1 MKGITGIGH
10 VAIRVKDVDRTLDF
24 YVNKLG
30 FREMFRLDR
39 DDRLWIVYLRITD
52 GQFLEVFPDATG
64 DSVPGPDAVGYN
76 HLCLEVDDIDT
87 VVRQLEEAGVAL
99 TREKKM
105 GADNNLQAWI
115 ADPDGHRI
123 ELMQIMPGC
132 MQAEAIARLGRE
144 AVTA

>member
-1 MKGITGIGH
+1 
-10 VAIRVKDVDRTLDF
+10 
-24 YVNKLG
+24 
-30 FREMFRLDR
+30 
-39 DDRLWIVYLRITD
+39 
-52 GQFLEVFPDATG
+52 
-64 DSVPGPDAVGYN
+64 
-76 HLCLEVDDIDT
+76 
-87 VVRQLEEAGVAL
+87 
-99 TREKKM
+99 M